1 MEEIKPKINETKWDP
16 SLELSILDEWEK
28 QKNKK
33 IEENVS
39 DKILVIDTPP
49 PYASGKWHVGGA
61 AHYSQIDMVSRYFR
75 LKKFQV
81 ISPFYADR
89 NGLPVEVQVEKI
101 YNIRAGDMASTPDG
115 RKKFLDLCKI
125 YLDNAEKD
133 IVNVWKRLGCN
144 FDYWKE
150 GTDSE
155 KYRKMT
161 QKTFIELYEKGLIY
175 EDERPVRWCPRCGTT
190 LAEAEIEYEEEEG
203 YLYYINFKIS
213 GEEGKYVTVAT
224 TRPELLASCAALI
237 YNPKDERY
245 KWLKGKKAIS
255 PLYNI
260 EMEIIEHPSVDM
272 DFGTGIMMVCSYGD
286 ENDIRLFKELNLKP
300 KVLISPIGT
309 MLEGSAFL
317 SGLTVMDARKKI
329 AEELEKKN
337 ALVKK
342 EKIKHTIPVCWRC
355 KTPLQIINR
364 REFFLKQL
372 PFKEE
377 LKEVVN
383 KIDIRPEMH
392 KKKLFDWIDSISMD
406 WPISRDRYYG
416 TEIPVWRCKN
426 CNSIL
431 IPKPGKYYR
440 PWIDEVPFDKCPVC
454 NAPKEK
460 IVGEKRVFDTWFDSS
475 ISVLYVTKWNENKE
489 FFEKAIENTLRPQ
502 GEDIIRSW
510 LYYSLLRVYQLT
522 KRPAF
527 KFIRITGMG
536 LDPKGRP
543 MHKSLGNVID
553 PDPIINKYG
562 ADAFRYWAAISARL
576 GYDYR
581 FDEKKIITGR
591 NFATKIWNLSR
602 FISSFPYEDSS
613 YTETEKAFLAL
624 TQDYMERVDNGY
636 QSLDMFEP
644 ISLLYELVWEIFAS
658 NYVELVK
665 NRAYNREKEF
675 NEEEQKSS
683 WKGLHEIFKSSL
695 IMLSPIMPFVTYYS
709 YKMLYNKD
717 IREEE
722 FPKPI
727 FNKEEKEKL
736 MKKAL
741 DIIEINREVWT
752 YKKLHNI
759 NLNKPIEGKLIVIDE
774 SLSNFIKDLKA
785 LHKTEFIISKKPEGE
800 KIGEKLYLLTSSQ
813 V

>member
-1 MEEIKPKINETKWDP
+1 MEENKAKINETKWDP
-16 SLELSILDEWEK
+16 SLELLILNEWEK
-28 QKNKK
+28 KKKDNKIDEASNK
-33 IEENVS
+33 I
-39 DKILVIDTPP
+39 IVIDTPP

-61 AHYSQIDMVSRYFR
+61 AHYSQIDMISRYYR
-75 LKKFQV
+75 LKGFQV

-101 YNIRAGDMASTPDG
+101 YNIRARDMASTPEG
-115 RKKFLDLCKI
+115 RKKFLDLCKG

-133 IVNVWKRLGCN
+133 IVNVWKRLGCS
-144 FDYWKE
+144 FDYWKD

-161 QKTFIELYEKGLIY
+161 QKTFIELFKKGLIY

-190 LAEAEIEYEEEEG
+190 LAEAEIEYQEEEG
-203 YLYYINFKIS
+203 YLYYINFKIK
-213 GEEGKYVTVAT
+213 GEEKYVTVAT

-245 KWLKGKKAIS
+245 KELRGKKAIS
-255 PLYNI
+255 PLYDV

-272 DFGTGIMMVCSYGD
+272 DFGTGLMMVCSYGD

-309 MLEGSAFL
+309 MLENSAFL

-329 AEELEKKN
+329 VEELEKKKV
-337 ALVKK
+337 LVKK

-364 REFFLKQL
+364 KEFFLKQL
-372 PFKEE
+372 PFKGE
-377 LKEVVN
+377 LKEIIN

-416 TEIPVWRCKN
+416 TEIPAWRCTN

-431 IPKPGKYYR
+431 TPEPGKYYR
-440 PWIDEVPFDKCPVC
+440 PWLDDVPFDRCPVC

-475 ISVLYVTKWNENKE
+475 ISVLYVTKWDENKE

-522 KRPAF
+522 NRPAF
-527 KFIRITGMG
+527 KYIRITGMG

-553 PDPIINKYG
+553 PDPIVSKYG

-581 FDEKKIITGR
+581 FDEKKVITGR

-602 FISSFPYEDSS
+602 FISSFPYEDSNYTN
-613 YTETEKAFLAL
+613 YTETERAFLAL
-624 TQDYMERVDNGY
+624 TQDYIERIDKGY

-644 ISLLYELVWEIFAS
+644 ISLLYELIWDVFAS

-683 WKGLHEIFKSSL
+683 WKGLHEIFRSSL

-717 IREEE
+717 IMEERVPE
-722 FPKPI
+722 PM

-741 DIIEINREVWT
+741 DIIEINKEVWT
-752 YKKLHNI
+752 YKKSHNI
-759 NLNKPIEGKLIVIDE
+759 SLNKPIEGKLIIADE
-774 SLSNFIKDLKA
+774 SLSDFINDLKA
-785 LHKTEFIISKKPEGE
+785 LHKTDFIINKNPEGE
-800 KIGEKLYLLTSSQ
+800 KIGEKLYLLTR
-813 V
+813 